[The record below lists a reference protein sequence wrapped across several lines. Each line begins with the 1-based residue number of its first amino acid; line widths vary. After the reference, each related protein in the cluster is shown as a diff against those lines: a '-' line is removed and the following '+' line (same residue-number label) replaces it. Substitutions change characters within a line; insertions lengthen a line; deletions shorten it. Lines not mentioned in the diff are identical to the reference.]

1 MRQKYTNVQGLIETI
16 RERKSQ
22 GETNREIATSLD
34 LTLKQVQQ
42 LITRENRRERLLAQ
56 GCVLRPKG
64 RPRKS
69 LENEEAQR
77 NRELA
82 KLRMQ
87 VELLRNFLL
96 EVGRRRGSNIVSL
109 SVSAVSILLKP
120 CAKFLKFRAVDTMPG
135 AGRRRKCPG
144 ING

>member
-22 GETNREIATSLD
+22 GETNCEIATSLD

-96 EVGRRRGSNIVSL
+96 EVGRR
-109 SVSAVSILLKP
+109 
-120 CAKFLKFRAVDTMPG
+120 
-135 AGRRRKCPG
+135 
-144 ING
+144 

>member
-56 GCVLRPKG
+56 GCVLRACCRKQFLRHALFANKSREKRQHSVKSGNIASKSKHPK
-64 RPRKS
+64 PK
-69 LENEEAQR
+69 
-77 NRELA
+77 
-82 KLRMQ
+82 
-87 VELLRNFLL
+87 
-96 EVGRRRGSNIVSL
+96 EV
-109 SVSAVSILLKP
+109 
-120 CAKFLKFRAVDTMPG
+120 
-135 AGRRRKCPG
+135 
-144 ING
+144 

>member
-16 RERKSQ
+16 RKQKSQ

-56 GCVLRPKG
+56 GYVLRPKG

-77 NRELA
+77 NHELA

-96 EVGRRRGSNIVSL
+96 EVGRR
-109 SVSAVSILLKP
+109 
-120 CAKFLKFRAVDTMPG
+120 
-135 AGRRRKCPG
+135 
-144 ING
+144 

>member
-42 LITRENRRERLLAQ
+42 LITRENRRERL
-56 GCVLRPKG
+56 

-69 LENEEAQR
+69 LENKEAQR
-77 NRELA
+77 NHELA

-96 EVGRRRGSNIVSL
+96 EVGRR
-109 SVSAVSILLKP
+109 
-120 CAKFLKFRAVDTMPG
+120 
-135 AGRRRKCPG
+135 
-144 ING
+144 